1 MKVTFINTKNEKK
14 TIEVKSI
21 REVKNLIC
29 SDFYKSPME
38 IINLHNNEYLVIDE
52 EGKLKQLEF
61 NEIAT
66 EMAHDNQAIFPSDFI
81 VGNVILINDI
91 DEFDMLPYN

>member
-1 MKVTFINTKNEKK
+1 MKVTLINTKNEKK

-66 EMAHDNQAIFPSDFI
+66 EIAHDNQAIFPSDFI

>member
-1 MKVTFINTKNEKK
+1 MKATLITTTNEKK
-14 TIEVKSI
+14 SIEIKSI
-21 REVKNLIC
+21 REVKNLVC

-38 IINLHNNEYLVIDE
+38 IINLFNNEFLIIDE
-52 EGKLKQLEF
+52 EGKLKELEF

-66 EMAHDNQAIFPSDFI
+66 EIAHDFLAIFPSDFI

-91 DEFDMLPYN
+91 DEFDMLPDN

>member
-1 MKVTFINTKNEKK
+1 MKVTIINTKNEKK

-66 EMAHDNQAIFPSDFI
+66 EIAHDNQAIFPSDFI